1 MNILAINTTDQVLG
15 VALVKH
21 KQIIAEHVTNLRKG
35 HAERL
40 MPAIVH
46 LMDEVNWKPENLD
59 KIVVA
64 KGPGSYTGVRIGL
77 TTAKT
82 LAWSLNIPIVG
93 ISSIFALAYQAQ
105 FSSDLIC
112 PFFDARRNR
121 VYTGLFKWVGDR
133 LQVVEDE
140 QNIAIEK
147 WLENLSKLKETVVFL
162 SPNISLYKEMIQRVL
177 GVRALFARDPYA
189 IIRPS
194 HLVLASQHVEETDVH
209 KLVPN
214 YLRLA
219 EAEANWLKQKEANN
233 E

>member
-1 MNILAINTTDQVLG
+1 MNVLTINTSDQVLG
-15 VALVKH
+15 VALLKDD
-21 KQIIAEHVTNLRKG
+21 QIIGEYVTNLRKG

-46 LMDEVNWKPENLD
+46 LMDEVEWVPEDLD

-82 LAWSLNIPIVG
+82 LAWALEIPIVG
-93 ISSIFALAYQAQ
+93 ISSVYSLAYQAY
-105 FSSDLIC
+105 FSPYLIS

-121 VYTGLFKWVGDR
+121 VYTGLYKWSDDR
-133 LQVVEDE
+133 LQVLKDE
-140 QNIAIEK
+140 QNIAMDQ
-147 WLENLSKLKETVVFL
+147 WLEKLAPLDKKVVFL
-162 SPNISLYKEMIQRVL
+162 SPSILSFKEKIQDVL
-177 GVRALFARDPYA
+177 GENALFAKGPYNV
-189 IIRPS
+189 IRPA
-194 HLVLASQHVEETDVH
+194 HLALASANVEPINVH
-209 KLVPN
+209 TLVPN

-219 EAEANWLKQKEANN
+219 EAEANWLKQKDAKN